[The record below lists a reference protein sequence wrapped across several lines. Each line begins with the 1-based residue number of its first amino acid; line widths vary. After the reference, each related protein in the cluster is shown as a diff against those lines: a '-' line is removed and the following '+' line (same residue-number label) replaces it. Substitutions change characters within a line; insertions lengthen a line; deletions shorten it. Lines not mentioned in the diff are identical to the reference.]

1 MITSQKQKEEEESK
15 LVEELKVTKGLLD
28 KAYEDLVIKTNALD
42 AELEKVNVSEVSI
55 QTDPEIN
62 EVSVKQEESKDNIE
76 EKYKEIPCQYF
87 HKIKGC
93 RRGNKWWFYRDKS
106 LKTGKQSSLLKQNIN
121 KKVKDELN
129 VDMETKNEQNVNSK
143 KVIIELVKL
152 LLKEGDI

>member
-1 MITSQKQKEEEESK
+1 MIISQKQKEEEESK

-76 EKYKEIPCQYF
+76 EKYKEIPCKYF

-93 RRGNKWWFYRDKS
+93 RRGNKFYRDKS
-106 LKTGKQSSLLKQNIN
+106 LKAGKQSPMITAITFHDNL
-121 KKVKDELN
+121 
-129 VDMETKNEQNVNSK
+129 
-143 KVIIELVKL
+143 
-152 LLKEGDI
+152 